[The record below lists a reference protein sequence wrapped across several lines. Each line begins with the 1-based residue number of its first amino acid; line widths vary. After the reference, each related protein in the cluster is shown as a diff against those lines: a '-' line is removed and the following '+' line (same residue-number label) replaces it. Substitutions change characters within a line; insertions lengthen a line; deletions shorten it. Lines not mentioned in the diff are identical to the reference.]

1 MVKRASEQEEGSA
14 QRGTDQTT
22 TGCGDDGGGGG
33 DDDDGDDEETDEE
46 ATRQCRWTQD
56 ELQKKRHAICH
67 RGTRERS
74 WADWREIGLGC
85 LRNNERVAEESLI
98 FAVRVDGPCSS
109 CSGDG
114 GPGDRTGSAKYYVR
128 PHMFFCDAGSQGQ
141 VRRVRARRCCLGERS
156 AAVAAMGTA
165 SMQSWTCSRKTR
177 EAGAAIDF
185 GCGAQQ
191 CRPSVA
197 DSRPRPR
204 PRPRSSSVSATA
216 SVKCICIAL
225 SLGLEKK

>member
-1 MVKRASEQEEGSA
+1 MASTGATVGGGVHWGA
-14 QRGTDQTT
+14 QGEMCATRDEPN
-22 TGCGDDGGGGG
+22 DDGGGG
-33 DDDDGDDEETDEE
+33 DGNDEETDEE
-46 ATRQCRWTQD
+46 ATRQCRWTD

-67 RGTRERS
+67 RGTRERN

-114 GPGDRTGSAKYYVR
+114 GPGGQDGHSSSSSSSMGA
-128 PHMFFCDAGSQGQ
+128 AG
-141 VRRVRARRCCLGERS
+141 V
-156 AAVAAMGTA
+156 
-165 SMQSWTCSRKTR
+165 QSWTCSRKTR

-191 CRPSVA
+191 RRPSVA

-204 PRPRSSSVSATA
+204 ARSSCVTAAGSAR
-216 SVKCICIAL
+216 VECICIAL
-225 SLGLEKK
+225 TLGRQKK